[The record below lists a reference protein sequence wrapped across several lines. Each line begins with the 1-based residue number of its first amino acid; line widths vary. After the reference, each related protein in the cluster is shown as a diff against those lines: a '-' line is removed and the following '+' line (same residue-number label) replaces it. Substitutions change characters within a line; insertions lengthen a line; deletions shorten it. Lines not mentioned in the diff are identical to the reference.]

1 MLVATPDELA
11 VSCRLDREP
20 VQVGRA
26 REQARKTLPGWGLG
40 EHADLTELIVSEL
53 VTNAMVHGD
62 GQIEVRL
69 SCAARGDLWVEV
81 RDNGAGRPVRQ
92 RPGTD
97 DEWGAD
103 AAADEQ
109 MSYRAFLAE
118 LLMAECDDAGLVTNF
133 RLAARLR
140 ERRPASRKDWVTT
153 LSPTETGRAC
163 IIPPD
168 SPKTRSSA
176 CAH

>member
-20 VQVGRA
+20 AQVGRA

-81 RDNGAGRPVRQ
+81 RDDGAGRPVRQ

-97 DEWGAD
+97 DEWGRGLALID
-103 AAADEQ
+103 GLIEPYGGARGVEEDRNGPGKTVFVAVPLGGGAA
-109 MSYRAFLAE
+109 
-118 LLMAECDDAGLVTNF
+118 G
-133 RLAARLR
+133 AR
-140 ERRPASRKDWVTT
+140 
-153 LSPTETGRAC
+153 
-163 IIPPD
+163 
-168 SPKTRSSA
+168 
-176 CAH
+176 

>member
-11 VSCRLDREP
+11 VSCRLDRERA
-20 VQVGRA
+20 QVGRA

-69 SCAARGDLWVEV
+69 SCAAPGDLWVEV
-81 RDNGAGRPVRQ
+81 RDDGAGRPVRQ

-97 DEWGAD
+97 AEWGRGLALID
-103 AAADEQ
+103 DLIELHGGARGVEEDRNGPGKTVFVAVPLGGAGAA
-109 MSYRAFLAE
+109 
-118 LLMAECDDAGLVTNF
+118 G
-133 RLAARLR
+133 
-140 ERRPASRKDWVTT
+140 
-153 LSPTETGRAC
+153 GR
-163 IIPPD
+163 
-168 SPKTRSSA
+168 
-176 CAH
+176 

>member
-1 MLVATPDELA
+1 MLVATPDELT

-81 RDNGAGRPVRQ
+81 RDDGAGRPVRQ

-97 DEWGAD
+97 DEWGRGLALID
-103 AAADEQ
+103 DLIELYGGARGVEEDRNGPGKTVFVAVPLGGGAA
-109 MSYRAFLAE
+109 
-118 LLMAECDDAGLVTNF
+118 G
-133 RLAARLR
+133 AR
-140 ERRPASRKDWVTT
+140 
-153 LSPTETGRAC
+153 
-163 IIPPD
+163 
-168 SPKTRSSA
+168 
-176 CAH
+176 